1 VISLAKIGFTF
12 LMKAIDLKNSSA
24 KDILFS
30 GISNSMV
37 YFISINLIFAPQKY
51 FKQEDKTFFSSFK

>member
-1 VISLAKIGFTF
+1 
-12 LMKAIDLKNSSA
+12 MKAIDLKNSSA